1 MKLRI
6 TKDYKSLKSC
16 QIELPNF
23 TVLTGLNGSGKTQV
37 LEGIAGKRFEI
48 QYQMSY
54 RGGDSPQ
61 VDKFIILEENDE
73 ELSNIKFA
81 FPYTLGPSESV
92 QVKRVDEIW
101 QGYSQDKLNSFVNVD
116 KTSYDLIAEKSDK
129 SINDLQELDFATFTP
144 LNKLNSSQDVF
155 ARNFSNLFETYL
167 KYHEKNEYCRY
178 KSSNGSSIH
187 RPLSEQSFKALHGNE
202 PWLLLNK
209 IFTEAQVGYTV
220 TIPNLNEFD
229 RDSSYTFRL
238 INESGNEVG
247 LNDLSSGEKV
257 IFSLLFALYNAN
269 FDVDFPQVL
278 LLDEP
283 DSSLHPAMCKQLVDV
298 LLNLFVKQKGVKVIM
313 TTHSPSTIALCPE
326 DSIYVINKLG
336 SQIEKIRK
344 DDALKILTSGIPTL
358 SIDYKGHKQIIIESP
373 TDGYYYQVIYNK
385 LFQSKDIS
393 SKLYFIASGG
403 YGKGSC
409 DQVRKI
415 CNDFRE
421 AGTESVFG
429 IIDWDARNSED
440 RFVKVHGE
448 ANRYSLENY
457 LLDPIYL
464 ICLFM
469 INDSENVRRDLA
481 LDKSYNEYSIGEQPI
496 DVLQS
501 YIKWFFDKIYCSSPF
516 RSYKSKDIDRL
527 SVKFHN
533 GVQYSLPSWYVK
545 FSGHDLS
552 EKLKTTF
559 TSLSNS
565 KYNNEGKLQEELS
578 NLIGK
583 CFPFVPLDTVSL
595 LKSF

>member
-92 QVKRVDEIW
+92 QVKEVDEIW
-101 QGYSQDKLNSFVNVD
+101 QGYSQDKLNPFVNVD

-129 SINDLQELDFATFTP
+129 SINDLQKLDFENFTP

-167 KYHEKNEYCRY
+167 KYHEKNEYYRY

-238 INESGNEVG
+238 INENGNEVG

-326 DSIYVINKLG
+326 DSIYVI
-336 SQIEKIRK
+336 E
-344 DDALKILTSGIPTL
+344 
-358 SIDYKGHKQIIIESP
+358 
-373 TDGYYYQVIYNK
+373 
-385 LFQSKDIS
+385 LFW
-393 SKLYFIASGG
+393 F
-403 YGKGSC
+403 
-409 DQVRKI
+409 
-415 CNDFRE
+415 
-421 AGTESVFG
+421 
-429 IIDWDARNSED
+429 
-440 RFVKVHGE
+440 
-448 ANRYSLENY
+448 
-457 LLDPIYL
+457 
-464 ICLFM
+464 
-469 INDSENVRRDLA
+469 DL
-481 LDKSYNEYSIGEQPI
+481 Q
-496 DVLQS
+496 
-501 YIKWFFDKIYCSSPF
+501 
-516 RSYKSKDIDRL
+516 
-527 SVKFHN
+527 
-533 GVQYSLPSWYVK
+533 
-545 FSGHDLS
+545 
-552 EKLKTTF
+552 
-559 TSLSNS
+559 
-565 KYNNEGKLQEELS
+565 
-578 NLIGK
+578 
-583 CFPFVPLDTVSL
+583 
-595 LKSF
+595 